1 VYLWAFLA
9 RARHD
14 LDMMP
19 LQEIEF
25 IELIE
30 GLTRSGE
37 AVTQNVAENRRRP
50 EGRGRGLSNP
60 SLSAIIGKKNR

>member
-19 LQEIEF
+19 LQE

>member
-1 VYLWAFLA
+1 
-9 RARHD
+9 

-19 LQEIEF
+19 LQE

>member
-1 VYLWAFLA
+1 MYLWAFLA

-19 LQEIEF
+19 LQE